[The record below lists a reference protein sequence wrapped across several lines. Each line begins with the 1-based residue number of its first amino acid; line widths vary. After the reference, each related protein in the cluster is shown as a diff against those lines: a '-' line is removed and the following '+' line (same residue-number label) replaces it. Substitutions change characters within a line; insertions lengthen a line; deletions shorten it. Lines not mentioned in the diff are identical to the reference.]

1 MEKNHK
7 KDHLDCPLLR
17 KAGQKG
23 YLNDRFT
30 AGNLDKGS
38 NSCMKKIAVMTGGGD
53 CPGLN
58 AVIRSVVLTATG
70 YKFETLGVQ
79 NGWQGLIDGD
89 LDPLADSS
97 VSGILSW
104 GGTIL
109 GTSRTDPLKNTV
121 DLEKIQKTLQKTGI
135 DALVVIGG
143 DGTLS
148 AAYEIACEG
157 INIVGIPKTIDNDI
171 FGTDLSVGFDTA
183 VSVVTEMIDRLHTTA
198 ESHHRIMVVEVMGR
212 KSGWIAL
219 MAGMAGGADVILIPE
234 IRFTMDEICSDLKS
248 RYTSGKKYSIVVV
261 AEGIRHEDITDTPV
275 PECNRD
281 ECGHEKF
288 VGVGNLLGRELEYQ
302 LGIETR
308 VTVLGHV
315 QRGGTPT
322 AFDRNLATWFGAA
335 AVEQIVSGNTGHMVA
350 LQGSR
355 ISTVPLKDVA
365 SRIKPVKP
373 DLCQWVKTFTGG
385 IR

>member
-1 MEKNHK
+1 
-7 KDHLDCPLLR
+7 
-17 KAGQKG
+17 
-23 YLNDRFT
+23 
-30 AGNLDKGS
+30 
-38 NSCMKKIAVMTGGGD
+38 MKRIAVMTGGGD

-58 AVIRSVVLTATG
+58 AVIRSVVISGSG
-70 YKFETLGVQ
+70 YGIETLGIH

-89 LDPLADSS
+89 FELLSNAS
-97 VSGILSW
+97 VSDLLPQ

-109 GTSRTDPLKNTV
+109 GTSRTDPLKNHA
-121 DLEKIQKTLQKTGI
+121 DLEKIQKTLQTTGI

-148 AAYEIACEG
+148 AANDIAGKG
-157 INIVGIPKTIDNDI
+157 ISLVGIPKTIDNDI
-171 FGTDLSVGFDTA
+171 FGTDLTVGFDTA
-183 VSVVTEMIDRLHTTA
+183 VSTVTDMIDRLHTTA

-212 KSGWIAL
+212 KTGWIAL

-234 IRFTMDEICSDLKS
+234 IRFTMDEVCSDLKS

-261 AEGIRHEDITDTPV
+261 AEGTHHEDITDTPV

-322 AFDRNLATWFGAA
+322 AFDRNLGTWFGAA
-335 AVEQIVSGNTGHMVA
+335 AVEQIVSGNTSHIVA

-355 ISTVPLKDVA
+355 IGTVPLKDVA
-365 SRIKPVKP
+365 SRIKPVNP